1 MIPESQR
8 EWLHSSGPELAS
20 LAAAPL
26 LRAVVVDDE
35 GPARDKLKILLER
48 EADVKVVGECKNGAE
63 AVELLRQT
71 RPDLLLLDIQLPD
84 MEGFSVLK
92 SIPPEQMPLVIFTT
106 AYDQYAIK
114 AFEAH
119 ALDYLLKP
127 FDHQRLQDALHRARL
142 AVKTQTDRVLTKRLL
157 DILQG
162 KSDEGGRNRR
172 LMVRASGRVVFL
184 AHDEIEWIEAAA
196 NYVRLH
202 AGKESY
208 TLRGSIGSMAEK
220 LPRDQFVRIHRS
232 TVVNAR
238 IIKELQPCNSGEF
251 IVVLRNGKEL
261 SCSRGYRAGLKRLI
275 ESTPLL

>member
-1 MIPESQR
+1 
-8 EWLHSSGPELAS
+8 LHSSSPDLGS
-20 LAAAPL
+20 LTAPL
-26 LRAVVVDDE
+26 LRTVIVEDE
-35 GPARDKLKILLER
+35 APAREKLRILLER
-48 EADVKVVGECKNGAE
+48 EVDVRVVAECENGAD
-63 AVELLRQT
+63 AVDILRQAK
-71 RPDLLLLDIQLPD
+71 PDLLLLDIQLPD
-84 MEGFSVLK
+84 MDGFSVLK
-92 SIPPEQMPLVIFTT
+92 SIPANQLPFVIFTT
-106 AYDQYAIK
+106 AFDHYAIR

-127 FDHQRLQDALHRARL
+127 FDHERLSDAMRRARL
-142 AVKTQTDRVLTKRLL
+142 AVKTTSDRVLTERLL

-162 KSDEGGRNRR
+162 KNGNAVQDRR
-172 LMVRASGRVVFL
+172 LMVRAGGKVVFL
-184 AHDEIEWIEAAA
+184 AYDEIEWIEAAA

-261 SCSRGYRAGLKRLI
+261 SCSRGYRAGLKHLM

>member
-8 EWLHSSGPELAS
+8 EWLHSSSPELAT
-20 LAAAPL
+20 LAAPL
-26 LRAVVVDDE
+26 LRTVVVDDE
-35 GPARDKLKILLER
+35 GPARDKLRILLER
-48 EADVKVVGECKNGAE
+48 EADVRMVGECKSGVE
-63 AVELLRQT
+63 AIEVLREIK
-71 RPDLLLLDIQLPD
+71 PDLLLLDVQLPD

-92 SIPPEQMPLVIFTT
+92 SIPAEQMPLVIFTT

-162 KSDEGGRNRR
+162 NKGAQDRR
-172 LMVRASGRVVFL
+172 LMVRTSGRVVFL
-184 AHDEIEWIEAAA
+184 AYDEIEWIEAAA

-261 SCSRGYRAGLKRLI
+261 SCSRGYRNGLKQLI
-275 ESTPLL
+275 ENTPLL

>member
-1 MIPESQR
+1 
-8 EWLHSSGPELAS
+8 LHSSGPELAA
-20 LAAAPL
+20 LTAPL
-26 LRAVVVDDE
+26 LRTVVVDDE
-35 GPARDKLKILLER
+35 GPARDKLKILLGR
-48 EADVKVVGECKNGAE
+48 ETDIRIVGECENGAA
-63 AVELLRQT
+63 AVDLLR
-71 RPDLLLLDIQLPD
+71 RDKPDLLLLDVQLPD
-84 MEGFSVLK
+84 MDGFSVLK
-92 SIPPEQMPLVIFTT
+92 NIPADQLPFVIFTT

-127 FDHQRLQDALHRARL
+127 FDHQRLQDALHRARM
-142 AVKTQTDRVLTKRLL
+142 AVKTQTERALTERLL

-162 KSDEGGRNRR
+162 KNGNAVQDRR
-172 LMVRASGRVVFL
+172 LMVRAGGRVVFL
-184 AHDEIEWIEAAA
+184 AYDEIEWIEAAA

-208 TLRGSIGSMAEK
+208 TLRGSIGNMAEK

-232 TVVNAR
+232 TVVNLR
-238 IIKELQPCNSGEF
+238 TIKELQPCNSGEF

-261 SCSRGYRAGLKRLI
+261 SCSRGYRAGLRRLI

>member
-1 MIPESQR
+1 MIHESPR
-8 EWLHSSGPELAS
+8 EWLHSSSPDLGS
-20 LAAAPL
+20 LAAPL
-26 LRAVVVDDE
+26 LRTVIVEDE
-35 GPARDKLKILLER
+35 GTAREKLRILLER
-48 EADVKVVGECKNGAE
+48 DDDVRVVAECENGAD
-63 AVELLRQT
+63 AVDILRQA

-84 MEGFSVLK
+84 MDGFTVLK
-92 SIPPEQMPLVIFTT
+92 SIPTTQLPLVIFTT
-106 AYDQYAIK
+106 AYDHYAIK

-127 FDHQRLQDALHRARL
+127 FDHERLSDAVRRARL
-142 AVKTQTDRVLTKRLL
+142 AVKTQTDRVLTERLL

-162 KSDEGGRNRR
+162 KNANGAQDRR
-172 LMVRASGRVVFL
+172 LMVRAGGKVVFL
-184 AHDEIEWIEAAA
+184 AYDEIEWIEAAA

-202 AGKESY
+202 AGRESY

-261 SCSRGYRAGLKRLI
+261 SCSRGYRAGLKHLM